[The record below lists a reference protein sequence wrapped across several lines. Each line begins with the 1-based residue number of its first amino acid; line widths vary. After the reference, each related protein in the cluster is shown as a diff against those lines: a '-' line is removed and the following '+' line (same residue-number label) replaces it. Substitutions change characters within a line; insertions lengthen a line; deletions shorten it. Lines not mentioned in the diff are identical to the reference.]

1 MKKYHSE
8 KDPFRDRT
16 IIYDEHGKKVGYS
29 EKAIF
34 GDHVNVYDSKGNKVA
49 RQEKSFFG
57 DHINVYDA
65 KGKKTGEQHQAL
77 FGNHTNVYDAKGNKV
92 GESQPSFWGSGTD
105 YYSRES
111 AASLPSAAIDPS
123 NSWNFENRSAP
134 PASTT
139 SQHTVLSN
147 EMYSNISEE
156 ELAQAV
162 ATSHELTVEEAA
174 SYAKLCVSLFEKV
187 NIKTDGTIF
196 TKEEYKKKVRYGF
209 LKLKSYETTK
219 TKYVPGET
227 YWLLKR
233 RNENE
238 ERVGCS
244 REEKYILVLTKSGKF
259 YDGEIREEYR
269 HNGTYVMLRNDWK
282 ECSTYQLHELI
293 PLLDLLLKKHSIKM
307 SSGLYWTQLHPQ
319 KNVGTSPSCTEKK
332 ADTSPSASTNQQY
345 KYVLTAL
352 KSGNQA
358 DLVKAIRTL
367 YGCGRDEG
375 KRWAESSQLIIMQ
388 TNDKNKVTKA
398 VNIFEGEYGIKVT
411 INDKSKP

>member
-134 PASTT
+134 PANTT
-139 SQHTVLSN
+139 FSPAR
-147 EMYSNISEE
+147 YSVVNFQLE
-156 ELAQAV
+156 
-162 ATSHELTVEEAA
+162 SH
-174 SYAKLCVSLFEKV
+174 SLRFREVIIDWEK
-187 NIKTDGTIF
+187 NTTP
-196 TKEEYKKKVRYGF
+196 ENR
-209 LKLKSYETTK
+209 KLKQALDTYGSSSYTI
-219 TKYVPGET
+219 
-227 YWLLKR
+227 L
-233 RNENE
+233 
-238 ERVGCS
+238 
-244 REEKYILVLTKSGKF
+244 EKEGIRIGIFGVLRKDADAF
-259 YDGEIREEYR
+259 ALE
-269 HNGTYVMLRNDWK
+269 
-282 ECSTYQLHELI
+282 
-293 PLLDLLLKKHSIKM
+293 
-307 SSGLYWTQLHPQ
+307 SGLIF
-319 KNVGTSPSCTEKK
+319 
-332 ADTSPSASTNQQY
+332 DTI
-345 KYVLTAL
+345 V
-352 KSGNQA
+352 
-358 DLVKAIRTL
+358 
-367 YGCGRDEG
+367 
-375 KRWAESSQLIIMQ
+375 ESSRKMVKIL
-388 TNDKNKVTKA
+388 
-398 VNIFEGEYGIKVT
+398 
-411 INDKSKP
+411 